1 MIEIPLNEYQ
11 SLIKQIELY
20 QDRFTMLQWIYITT
34 AIISGIL
41 FLIAIDTQPDK
52 ETRKRIKELAKE
64 KNKMQHVIVNG
75 ILQWYFYVSDEI
87 MKKKIHVEHDNEAF
101 EAWKSEKE
109 KKLQEENQD
118 HKQIVKPR
126 KKLKE

>member
-1 MIEIPLNEYQ
+1 
-11 SLIKQIELY
+11 
-20 QDRFTMLQWIYITT
+20 
-34 AIISGIL
+34 
-41 FLIAIDTQPDK
+41 
-52 ETRKRIKELAKE
+52 
-64 KNKMQHVIVNG
+64 MQHVIVNG